1 MDPKIQAVVKHIE
14 RIEDAIIKGREY
26 LESGDHADWPGF
38 RSLFHNKVQN
48 GKAAPPHRD
57 WVQNVFLP
65 RSERALRRAEK
76 ALQRLE
82 RDAAGR
88 TKDELPPRTRPSP
101 Q

>member
-1 MDPKIQAVVKHIE
+1 MDPKVQAVVKHIE
-14 RIEDAIIKGREY
+14 RIEDAIIKGAN
-26 LESGDHADWPGF
+26 SGERRPRRLARF
-38 RSLFHNKVQN
+38 SVVFHNKVQN

-65 RSERALRRAEK
+65 RSERAVERAEK